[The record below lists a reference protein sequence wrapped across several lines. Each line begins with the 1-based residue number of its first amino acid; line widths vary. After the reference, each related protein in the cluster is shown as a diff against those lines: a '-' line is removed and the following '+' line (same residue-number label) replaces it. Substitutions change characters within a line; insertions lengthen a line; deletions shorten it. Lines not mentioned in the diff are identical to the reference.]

1 MSEKDLIKFKDQGYL
16 IQKILTE
23 EQCDEINNYI
33 DDNNKNAYFEKNSNQ
48 KFGYKF
54 SENEISPVK
63 EFINQNKFINTFVS
77 NILGQFEFSVIKSFY
92 KSAFMARDIEYH
104 QEYSYKDHHPYTNNW
119 QDYIQ
124 IFVALE
130 DHSLENACLKIIPE
144 SHKLG
149 LLPYTDIVNSNLE
162 HKRSVEYNSLKEAYN
177 KYGILN
183 CELKKGEAIFFN
195 YLIIHGSQNNNGPF
209 SRHALVCSLYK
220 SNLVIDK
227 EKYKKFEKERKEF
240 TIRVLED
247 KIKELT
253 QEINKL

>member
-1 MSEKDLIKFKDQGYL
+1 MEQNINFFKDKGYL
-16 IQKILTE
+16 IQKILNE
-23 EQCDEINNYI
+23 EQCNKINNYI
-33 DDNNKNAYFEKNSNQ
+33 DSNNKNAYFEKNTNQ

-63 EFINQNKFINTFVS
+63 EYINNNSFINNFAK
-77 NILGQFEFSVIKSFY
+77 NILTEYEYSIIKSFY

-104 QEYSYKDHHPYTNNW
+104 QEYSYNAHHPTKNNW
-119 QDYIQ
+119 EDYIQ
-124 IFVALE
+124 IFIALE

-162 HKRSVEYNSLKEAYN
+162 HKRAVSYKYLNNAYN

-183 CELKKGEAIFFN
+183 CKLKKGEAIFFN
-195 YLIIHGSQNNNGPF
+195 HLIIHGSQNNNSPF
-209 SRHALVCSLYK
+209 SRHAIVCTLYK

-240 TIRVLED
+240 TIKVLEN
-247 KIKELT
+247 KINQLN
-253 QEINKL
+253 QEIDKL